1 MRTPPEAFVVD
12 ADDGKVFD
20 CVICGQVGNLL
31 CCDNCPR
38 AYHPRCVGGKQ
49 GIDSVNWSCW
59 ECLIED
65 SARDGVRVPR
75 VSTSMGPVWVIG
87 GYVFRPT
94 PPPPSSHKKDGAGGG
109 GGGGM
114 SWEAAAE
121 EAEEA
126 EAAAIV
132 KAAEQGGSS
141 VPLVDMPLPLRSW
154 DVCQDFN
161 RACCIRRQG
170 RVGLPCGLPRSG
182 GCYRHARSLFVCPW
196 LCPWL
201 WGCATMGDLCSCRRR
216 VMLSC
221 TRWRVERM

>member
-1 MRTPPEAFVVD
+1 RTPPEAFVVD

-94 PPPPSSHKKDGAGGG
+94 PPP
-109 GGGGM
+109 
-114 SWEAAAE
+114 
-121 EAEEA
+121 
-126 EAAAIV
+126 
-132 KAAEQGGSS
+132 
-141 VPLVDMPLPLRSW
+141 
-154 DVCQDFN
+154 
-161 RACCIRRQG
+161 
-170 RVGLPCGLPRSG
+170 
-182 GCYRHARSLFVCPW
+182 
-196 LCPWL
+196 
-201 WGCATMGDLCSCRRR
+201 
-216 VMLSC
+216 
-221 TRWRVERM
+221 